1 VAVKLEDG
9 LKIRERDG
17 WRMMDDG
24 RMMEDQGRILKDE
37 G

>member
-1 VAVKLEDG
+1 VAAELEDG

-17 WRMMDDG
+17 WRIMDDG
-24 RMMEDQGRILKDE
+24 GWTNDRRLRTKDE